1 MDDPGRDPLPLC
13 SGSLIPI
20 ERRRRRMKVLGIN
33 ASPKGKES
41 QTLRLVNAVLEG
53 ARGGEAETEFVD
65 LCGMEIEYCT
75 ACGTCYEKGECIHLD
90 DFPDLFDRMMGA
102 DGIVLGSP
110 NYIDSVTAPMK
121 AAFDRLADAIHCQ
134 MFSGKYGCS
143 VCTAGG
149 SNEME
154 VVGYMNRV
162 LTSLG
167 ATAIGGV
174 GVAFQGNPDRI
185 LPAIVKAR
193 ELGKEL
199 ADAIRT
205 RKVYPEQA
213 AIHRVRREYFCRLVS
228 ANRDRWRHE
237 YDWWVAAGEIR
248 KD

>member
-1 MDDPGRDPLPLC
+1 
-13 SGSLIPI
+13 
-20 ERRRRRMKVLGIN
+20 MKILGIN

-53 ARGGEAETEFVD
+53 ARDAGAETELVD
-65 LCGMEIEYCT
+65 LCQLEIEYCT
-75 ACGTCYEKGECIHLD
+75 ACGVCYETGECTLID
-90 DFPDLFDRMMGA
+90 DFPDLFELMMGA

-110 NYIDSVTAPMK
+110 NYIDSVTAPLK
-121 AAFDRLADAIHCQ
+121 AAFDRMADAIHCQ

-167 ATAIGGV
+167 ATTIGGV

-185 LPAIVKAR
+185 LPAIEKAR
-193 ELGKEL
+193 ALGKEL
-199 ADAIRT
+199 AGAIRT

-213 AIHRVRREYFCRLVS
+213 AIHKARREYFCRLVE

>member
-1 MDDPGRDPLPLC
+1 ML
-13 SGSLIPI
+13 
-20 ERRRRRMKVLGIN
+20 VLGIN

-41 QTLRLVNAVLEG
+41 QTLRLVKAVLEG
-53 ARGGEAETEFVD
+53 AEKAGAETDFVD
-65 LCGMEIEYCT
+65 LCRLEIGYCT
-75 ACGTCYEKGECIHLD
+75 ACGTCYDSGECTLID
-90 DFPDLFDRMMGA
+90 DFPELFDRMMEA

-121 AAFDRLADAIHCQ
+121 AAFDRMADAIHCQ

-174 GVAFQGNPDRI
+174 GVAFLGNPDRI
-185 LPAIVKAR
+185 LPAIEQAR
-193 ELGKEL
+193 KLGKEL

-205 RKVYPEQA
+205 QKVYPGQA
-213 AIHRVRREYFCRLVS
+213 AIHRARREYFCRLVE
-228 ANRDRWRHE
+228 ANKDRWRHE

-248 KD
+248 KE

>member
-1 MDDPGRDPLPLC
+1 
-13 SGSLIPI
+13 
-20 ERRRRRMKVLGIN
+20 MKILGIN

-53 ARGGEAETEFVD
+53 ARGAGAETDLVD
-65 LCGMEIEYCT
+65 LCKLEIQYCT
-75 ACGTCYEKGECIHLD
+75 ACGTCYDSGECTLVD
-90 DFPDLFDRMMGA
+90 DFPDLFDRMMEA

-134 MFSGKYGCS
+134 MFSGKYGCA

-154 VVGYMNRV
+154 VVKYMNHV

-174 GVAFQGNPDRI
+174 GVAFLGNPDRI
-185 LPAIVKAR
+185 LPAIERAR
-193 ELGKEL
+193 ELGREL
-199 ADAIRT
+199 AGAIRT

-213 AIHRVRREYFCRLVS
+213 ATHKARRQYFCRLVE
-228 ANRDRWRHE
+228 ANRERWRHE

-248 KD
+248 KE

>member
-1 MDDPGRDPLPLC
+1 
-13 SGSLIPI
+13 
-20 ERRRRRMKVLGIN
+20 
-33 ASPKGKES
+33 
-41 QTLRLVNAVLEG
+41 
-53 ARGGEAETEFVD
+53 
-65 LCGMEIEYCT
+65 
-75 ACGTCYEKGECIHLD
+75 
-90 DFPDLFDRMMGA
+90 
-102 DGIVLGSP
+102 
-110 NYIDSVTAPMK
+110 VTAPMK

-134 MFSGKYGCS
+134 MFSGKYGCA

-154 VVGYMNRV
+154 VVKYMNHV

-185 LPAIVKAR
+185 LPAIERSR
-193 ELGKEL
+193 ELGREL

-213 AIHRVRREYFCRLVS
+213 SIHKARRQYFCRLVE
-228 ANRDRWRHE
+228 ANRERWRHE

-248 KD
+248 EK

>member
-1 MDDPGRDPLPLC
+1 ML
-13 SGSLIPI
+13 
-20 ERRRRRMKVLGIN
+20 VLGIN
-33 ASPKGKES
+33 ASPKGRES
-41 QTLRLVNAVLEG
+41 QTLRLVEAVLAG
-53 ARGGEAETEFVD
+53 AEKAGAATELAD
-65 LCGMEIEYCT
+65 LCSLEIDYCT
-75 ACGTCYEKGECIHLD
+75 ACGTCYESGECTLID
-90 DFPDLFDRMMGA
+90 DFPELFERMLEA

-121 AAFDRLADAIHCQ
+121 AAFDRMADAIHCQ
-134 MFSGKYGCS
+134 MFTGKYGCS

-167 ATAIGGV
+167 ATVIGGV

-185 LPAIVKAR
+185 VPAIEQAR
-193 ELGKEL
+193 KLGNEL

-213 AIHRVRREYFCRLVS
+213 AIHKARREYFCRLVE

-248 KD
+248 K

>member
-1 MDDPGRDPLPLC
+1 ML
-13 SGSLIPI
+13 
-20 ERRRRRMKVLGIN
+20 VLGIN
-33 ASPKGKES
+33 ASPKGRES
-41 QTLRLVNAVLEG
+41 QTLRLVEAVLAG
-53 ARGGEAETEFVD
+53 AEKAGAATELVD
-65 LCGMEIEYCT
+65 LCSLEIDYCT
-75 ACGTCYEKGECIHLD
+75 ACGTCYESGECTLID
-90 DFPDLFDRMMGA
+90 DFPELFERMLEA

-121 AAFDRLADAIHCQ
+121 AAFDRMADAIHCQ
-134 MFSGKYGCS
+134 MFTGKYGCS

-167 ATAIGGV
+167 ATVIGGV

-185 LPAIVKAR
+185 VPAIEQAR
-193 ELGKEL
+193 KLGNEL

-213 AIHRVRREYFCRLVS
+213 AIHKARREYFCRLVE

-248 KD
+248 K

>member
-1 MDDPGRDPLPLC
+1 ML
-13 SGSLIPI
+13 
-20 ERRRRRMKVLGIN
+20 VLGIN
-33 ASPKGKES
+33 ASPKGRES
-41 QTLRLVNAVLEG
+41 QTLRLVEAVLAG
-53 ARGGEAETEFVD
+53 AEKAGAATELAD
-65 LCGMEIEYCT
+65 LCSLEIEYCT
-75 ACGTCYEKGECIHLD
+75 ACGTCYESGECTLID
-90 DFPDLFDRMMGA
+90 DFPELFERMLEA

-121 AAFDRLADAIHCQ
+121 AAFDRMADAIHCQ

-167 ATAIGGV
+167 ATVIGGV

-185 LPAIVKAR
+185 VPAIEQAR
-193 ELGKEL
+193 KLGNEL

-213 AIHRVRREYFCRLVS
+213 AIHKARREYFCRLVE

-248 KD
+248 K